1 MSSRGYDPDSRRQ
14 ALIKRIESDIPDSVA
29 LALKEDLGGKIDAD
43 RDITAQLLPAD
54 TQADAQVI
62 TREAGVFCGK
72 RWVEEVFIQL
82 GSHATLIWHVED
94 GDQIEADQLLFE
106 IEGPARLLLTAERT
120 ALNFVQAL
128 SGVATE
134 VSRYV
139 ALLAGSQTQ
148 LLDTRKTLPGLRT
161 ALKYAVLCGGGSN
174 HRLGLSDAYLI
185 KENHIIASGSIRQ
198 AVERAQWLQPDVP
211 VEVEVES
218 LEELRQAL
226 EAEADIVMLDNFS
239 LEAMRAAVELNQG
252 RALLEVSGNVTET
265 TLPQIA
271 LTGVDYVSVGAL
283 TKHVRALD
291 LSMRFKQK

>member
-1 MSSRGYDPDSRRQ
+1 MSSRGYDRDSRRQ
-14 ALIKRIESDIPDSVA
+14 ALIKRIESDIPDAVA
-29 LALKEDLGGKIDAD
+29 LALKEDLGGEIDAD

-54 TQADAQVI
+54 TQAHAQVI

-82 GSHATLIWHVED
+82 GSGATLNWQVED
-94 GDQIEADQLLFE
+94 GDRIEPNQPLFE

-120 ALNFVQAL
+120 ALNFVQTL

-198 AVERAQWLQPDVP
+198 AIERAQWLHPEVP
-211 VEVEVES
+211 VEVEVET
-218 LEELRQAL
+218 LEELSQAL
-226 EAEADIVMLDNFS
+226 EAAADIVMLDNFS
-239 LEAMRAAVELNQG
+239 LDQMRAAVELNRG
-252 RALLEVSGNVTET
+252 RAQLEVSGNVTET

-271 LTGVDYVSVGAL
+271 QTGVDFVSVGAL

-291 LSMRFKQK
+291 LSMRFQQK

>member
-29 LALKEDLGGKIDAD
+29 LALKEDLGGEIDAD

-120 ALNFVQAL
+120 ALNFVQTL

-134 VSRYV
+134 VSRYA

-198 AVERAQWLQPDVP
+198 AVERAQWMQPDVP

-239 LEAMRAAVELNQG
+239 LEAMREAVELNQG
-252 RALLEVSGNVTET
+252 RTLLEVSGNVTET
-265 TLPQIA
+265 TLPQIEA
-271 LTGVDYVSVGAL
+271 DPVPNGSEPVVLSDKHWKAMQTICTG
-283 TKHVRALD
+283 
-291 LSMRFKQK
+291 

>member
-1 MSSRGYDPDSRRQ
+1 
-14 ALIKRIESDIPDSVA
+14 
-29 LALKEDLGGKIDAD
+29 
-43 RDITAQLLPAD
+43 
-54 TQADAQVI
+54 
-62 TREAGVFCGK
+62 
-72 RWVEEVFIQL
+72 
-82 GSHATLIWHVED
+82 
-94 GDQIEADQLLFE
+94 
-106 IEGPARLLLTAERT
+106 
-120 ALNFVQAL
+120 
-128 SGVATE
+128 
-134 VSRYV
+134 

-265 TLPQIA
+265 
-271 LTGVDYVSVGAL
+271 
-283 TKHVRALD
+283 
-291 LSMRFKQK
+291 